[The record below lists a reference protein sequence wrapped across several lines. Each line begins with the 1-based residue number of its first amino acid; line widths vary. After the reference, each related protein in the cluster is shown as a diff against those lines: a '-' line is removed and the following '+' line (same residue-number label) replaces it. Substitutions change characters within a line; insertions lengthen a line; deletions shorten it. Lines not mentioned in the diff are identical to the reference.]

1 MNAQRSLFAAAPEG
15 SRSLAGG
22 NTRGIGERFWAPQH
36 IQEAACSTLN
46 GALIGRCRRSLE
58 GSRGTRDGEAQQSTL
73 ISGVVEQKAS
83 YCMNTQTGLSNDHA
97 DP

>member
-1 MNAQRSLFAAAPEG
+1 MEILKASARALGATAHPG
-15 SRSLAGG
+15 SRL
-22 NTRGIGERFWAPQH
+22 P
-36 IQEAACSTLN
+36 AACSTLN

-58 GSRGTRDGEAQQSTL
+58 GSRGTSDGEAQQNTL

-83 YCMNTQTGLSNDHA
+83 YCMSTQTGLSNDHA